1 MNKRVQA
8 KIQIIAS
15 LIIFILFISIIDNAF
30 KSLRFDLTENKIYT
44 LSDGTS
50 KIINKVSDPINLK
63 LYFSNTVTK
72 DDSYLRTY
80 SKRVIEFLQSYT
92 YKSNDNIK
100 LEVIDPIPFSDE
112 EDLAMKYGLQAVP
125 LNNSQ
130 DSIFFGLVAENS
142 YGDYEII
149 KFFDPSKESQIEYEV
164 TKLIYS
170 LINIK
175 NLKLASFHQ
184 HQFLVL
190 MILLEM
196 NQLRLGQLFKDYK
209 PFLT

>member
-30 KSLRFDLTENKIYT
+30 KSLRFDLTENKIYI

-112 EDLAMKYGLQAVP
+112 EDLAMKYGLQAVLLITHKILYFLAWLQKTP
-125 LNNSQ
+125 W
-130 DSIFFGLVAENS
+130 GL
-142 YGDYEII
+142 
-149 KFFDPSKESQIEYEV
+149 
-164 TKLIYS
+164 
-170 LINIK
+170 
-175 NLKLASFHQ
+175 
-184 HQFLVL
+184 
-190 MILLEM
+190 
-196 NQLRLGQLFKDYK
+196 
-209 PFLT
+209 

>member
-15 LIIFILFISIIDNAF
+15 LIIFILFISIIDNSF

-92 YKSNDNIK
+92 YKSNDC
-100 LEVIDPIPFSDE
+100 LLYTSDAA
-112 EDLAMKYGLQAVP
+112 D
-125 LNNSQ
+125 
-130 DSIFFGLVAENS
+130 D
-142 YGDYEII
+142 
-149 KFFDPSKESQIEYEV
+149 
-164 TKLIYS
+164 
-170 LINIK
+170 
-175 NLKLASFHQ
+175 
-184 HQFLVL
+184 
-190 MILLEM
+190 
-196 NQLRLGQLFKDYK
+196 
-209 PFLT
+209 